1 MIFNYFSFLGVFL
14 FLSRSK
20 PCDEKAKKRQKA
32 KESEILR
39 LKKRKI
45 SGHVLT
51 ACHIVRIFGELTDL
65 DMEYQKQD
73 DKIHRCLECGD
84 KIRYGRTDKKFCCQ
98 ACRAKHHNTILK
110 EGRLYRRKVLSTLT
124 KNYQLLESLIESGI
138 DSIELTDIM
147 SMGFSPH
154 MVTSCYK
161 MRRFEEYGCFD
172 IKYKL
177 AGTRIYSISKIQN
190 VSLTLRFGFADELI

>member
-1 MIFNYFSFLGVFL
+1 
-14 FLSRSK
+14 
-20 PCDEKAKKRQKA
+20 
-32 KESEILR
+32 
-39 LKKRKI
+39 
-45 SGHVLT
+45 
-51 ACHIVRIFGELTDL
+51 
-65 DMEYQKQD
+65 MEYQKQD

-154 MVTSCYK
+154 MVQPSRT
-161 MRRFEEYGCFD
+161 G
-172 IKYKL
+172 
-177 AGTRIYSISKIQN
+177 
-190 VSLTLRFGFADELI
+190 SLQSLRSLPQFRAERQG

>member
-1 MIFNYFSFLGVFL
+1 
-14 FLSRSK
+14 
-20 PCDEKAKKRQKA
+20 
-32 KESEILR
+32 
-39 LKKRKI
+39 
-45 SGHVLT
+45 
-51 ACHIVRIFGELTDL
+51 
-65 DMEYQKQD
+65 
-73 DKIHRCLECGD
+73 
-84 KIRYGRTDKKFCCQ
+84 
-98 ACRAKHHNTILK
+98 
-110 EGRLYRRKVLSTLT
+110 VLSTLT

-190 VSLTLRFGFADELI
+190 VSLTLRFGLADELI